1 MSDPPQIFVPSADP
15 TRMEIW
21 LHHPRSVDDLAE
33 IGGALREGIVVT
45 LRDPT
50 SRTLEATLRFQA
62 EVNCWTA
69 YPLRTAKT
77 ERPASRTQQM
87 D

>member
-1 MSDPPQIFVPSADP
+1 MADPPQIFVPSADS

-33 IGGALREGIVVT
+33 MGGALCEGVAVV
-45 LRDPT
+45 LRDPKGEA
-50 SRTLEATLRFQA
+50 LEATLRFQA

-69 YPLRTAKT
+69 YPLR
-77 ERPASRTQQM
+77 RSRIEHPPQQT